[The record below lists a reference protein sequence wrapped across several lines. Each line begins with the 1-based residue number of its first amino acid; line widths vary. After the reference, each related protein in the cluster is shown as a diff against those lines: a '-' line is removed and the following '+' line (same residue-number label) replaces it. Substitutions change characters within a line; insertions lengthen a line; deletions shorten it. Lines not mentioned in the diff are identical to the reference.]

1 MTVADEKVAA
11 LDLTEPSQS
20 LLLWDVSWEA
30 YELLLRDTEHT
41 HVRLTYDNGR
51 LSAVAPS
58 AKHEGASNLIGF
70 FIQLLGLDLN
80 VRMRSLATTTWK
92 RHDLLRGLQADQCFY
107 IQNEPRVRAHETF
120 DLTRDPVPDLAIE
133 VDITHHPIER
143 MSVYASLRVPEVW
156 RYDDKHLLAFE
167 LRGDQYHPIRTSV
180 ALPMLRPADLEPFLV
195 MAKSDED
202 AAKRAYRVWI
212 ATLTRPKGT

>member
-1 MTVADEKVAA
+1 MTVADDKVAFE
-11 LDLTEPSQS
+11 LPEPSQS
-20 LLLWDVSWEA
+20 FLLWDVSWEA

-70 FIQLLGLDLN
+70 FVQLLGLDLN

-107 IQNEPRVRAHETF
+107 VQNEPRVRTQQTF
-120 DLTRDPVPDLAIE
+120 DLFRDPVPDLAIE
-133 VDITHHPIER
+133 VDITHHPVER
-143 MSVYASLRVPEVW
+143 MSIYASLRVPEVW
-156 RYDDKHLLAFE
+156 RYDDKHVVAFE
-167 LRGDQYHPIRTSV
+167 LSGGQYRPIERSI
-180 ALPMLRPADLEPFLV
+180 ALPMLRPADLERFLD
-195 MAKSDED
+195 MAKTDED
-202 AAKRAYRVWI
+202 AAKRAFREWLT
-212 ATLTRPKGT
+212 TLA